1 MRNAALFLICS
12 LAAGRAAAQPET
24 PPPAPRTTMPETAT
38 CSGHVT
44 VGCSAAWTDSKT
56 LNDGNGDRASPGD
69 RAVPSDRAVPD
80 RGRADAVGSGG
91 GQAASAPVRTPAGR

>member
-69 RAVPSDRAVPD
+69 RAISD
-80 RGRADAVGSGG
+80 RGRADADGSGG
-91 GQAASAPVRTPAGR
+91 GQAGPAPVRTPAGR